1 MWKYRQ
7 KVVQIAVFMVQS
19 PWPGG
24 HFIPVF
30 MLKNTILMLNVLFH
44 PFWVKAGGCVVGQN
58 KIQVKMILTSFNAPF
73 PLSSNPIYP

>member
-30 MLKNTILMLNVLFH
+30 MLKNTILMLNVLH
-44 PFWVKAGGCVVGQN
+44 PFWVKTGGCFAGQN
-58 KIQVKMILTSFNAPF
+58 EIQVKMILASFDAQF
-73 PLSSNPIYP
+73 PLSSNPTYS